1 MAYLSHFDPPLLDE
15 SLGTLRG
22 HFELGLV
29 LQGRQSPQ
37 NEVVSRLLTAYLI
50 VVDKAIRE
58 YRSGCSKVIENM
70 QSGGVTPYVEGTGH
84 FETCINSV
92 KRAMRL
98 LTRIVRAP
106 ESPTNDRQIRRSAT
120 VWEKQLTDV
129 RDAIEHIDADILSN
143 GGVEEGMAHLLTVSN
158 DGLRLEIGACSMPL
172 TALHSTI
179 ASLHE
184 AGSVMIQSLPS
195 PIQNNTYRITLG
207 DELRAPELKR

>member
-15 SLGTLRG
+15 NLGTLRG
-22 HFELGLV
+22 HFELGLI
-29 LQGRQSPQ
+29 LQGRQPPQ
-37 NEVVSRLLTAYLI
+37 DKSVSRLFTAYLI

-58 YRSGCSKVIENM
+58 YRSGCIKVMENM
-70 QSGGVTPYVEGTGH
+70 KSGGIRPYVEGTGH

-106 ESPTNDRQIRRSAT
+106 ESPTTDRQLRRSVT
-120 VWEKQLTDV
+120 VWETQRTNV
-129 RDAIEHIDADILSN
+129 RDAIEHSDADILSN
-143 GGVEEGMAHLLTVSN
+143 GGLEEGMAHLLTISD
-158 DGLRLEIGACSMPL
+158 DGLHLQIGAHSMPL
-172 TALHSTI
+172 QALHSTI

-195 PIQNNTYRITLG
+195 PAPNN
-207 DELRAPELKR
+207 A